1 MTENELGKKIVCYR
15 AKYNLSQTEMAKL
28 CKLTLQTIWN
38 IENGVQTPTRLTK
51 QKILNVISKGKENEI
66 IGKFDKNL

>member
-1 MTENELGKKIVCYR
+1 MTENELGEKIVCYR

-66 IGKFDKNL
+66 IGKFDKNI